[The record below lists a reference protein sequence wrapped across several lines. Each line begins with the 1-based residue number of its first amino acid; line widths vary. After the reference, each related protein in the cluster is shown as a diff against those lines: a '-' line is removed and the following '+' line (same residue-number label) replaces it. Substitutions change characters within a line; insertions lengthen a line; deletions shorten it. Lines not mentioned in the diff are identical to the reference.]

1 MKIVNDVN
9 NIADNLIKK
18 LIRIVPIDPKSM
30 SVYDNERRSDA
41 VPRGNFITCEDPSAD
56 SRRIVESM
64 NRTEQLELFVENNM
78 MEHFVKR

>member
-1 MKIVNDVN
+1 
-9 NIADNLIKK
+9 
-18 LIRIVPIDPKSM
+18 M

-64 NRTEQLELFVENNM
+64 DRTQQLALFVENNM
-78 MEHFVKR
+78 MEEFVKR